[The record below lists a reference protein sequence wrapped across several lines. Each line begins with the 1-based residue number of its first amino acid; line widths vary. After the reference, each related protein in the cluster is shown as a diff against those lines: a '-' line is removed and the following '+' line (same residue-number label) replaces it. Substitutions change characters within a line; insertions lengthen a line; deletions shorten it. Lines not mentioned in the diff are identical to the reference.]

1 MKYILNWN
9 DEYLSMTLI
18 AGPVDEE
25 TAKHMLKEIVVKRL
39 VELNVADDQKD
50 AQEIYENAGSENV
63 EVKEE
68 VYDVLSRS
76 SEYTASIRYSDCNE
90 DRYEIV
96 EYDPCQSEDEEPS
109 NVTEYHF
116 KNNWHHFK
124 NNWSWDEIKG
134 VVKAFEDWEPSH
146 LEIIRGERAGTIHS
160 TYGLTYISLNY
171 QAMVINK
178 NVNAVL
184 RKERDYMFD
193 WLGLTACGEVVAA
206 FYDME
211 RNVKQVLIGRI

>member
-9 DEYLSMTLI
+9 DEYLSMALI
-18 AGPVDEE
+18 AGPVDEK
-25 TAKHMLKEIVVKRL
+25 TSKSLLKEIVLKRL
-39 VELNVADDQKD
+39 VELNVADDQEE
-50 AQEIYENAGSENV
+50 AQEIYAKAASEDAEENG
-63 EVKEE
+63 E
-68 VYDVLSRS
+68 VYDSLSL
-76 SEYTASIRYSDCNE
+76 SEFGASICYGDCNE

-109 NVTEYHF
+109 DVTEYHF

-160 TYGLTYISLNY
+160 TYGLTYISLDY

-178 NVNAVL
+178 NVKAVL
-184 RKERDYMFD
+184 SKERDYMFD